1 MTANS
6 RVLADAHFDIGI
18 RSQGGVTTMEL
29 TGEFDLGAEELFEE
43 KLRVAVAGMPADHV
57 VIDLRGVSFI
67 DSSGIR
73 SLADALSLA
82 REHRIGLSVVR
93 GGDRISKVL
102 QLAGVENVL
111 PLVDEPPELPPPSL
125 H

>member
-18 RSQGGVTTMEL
+18 RSHGGVTTMEL
-29 TGEFDLGAEELFEE
+29 TGEFDLGAEERFEE
-43 KLRVAVAGMPADHV
+43 KLQVALAGMPAHL
-57 VIDLRGVSFI
+57 VIDLREVSFI

-93 GGDRISKVL
+93 GGDRISRVL

-111 PLVDEPPELPPPSL
+111 PLVDELPPPSL

>member
-18 RSQGGVTTMEL
+18 RSHGRVTTMEL
-29 TGEFDLGAEELFEE
+29 TGEFDLGAEELLEE
-43 KLRVAVAGMPADHV
+43 KLGVAVAGMPDHL

-93 GGDRISKVL
+93 GGDRVSKVL

>member
-18 RSQGGVTTMEL
+18 RSHGGVTTMEL

-43 KLRVAVAGMPADHV
+43 KLRVAVAGMPDHL

-102 QLAGVENVL
+102 QLAGVETVL
-111 PLVDEPPELPPPSL
+111 PLVDEPSELPPPSL

>member
-18 RSQGGVTTMEL
+18 RSHDGVTTMEL
-29 TGEFDLGAEELFEE
+29 TGEFDLDAEQLFEE
-43 KLRVAVAGMPADHV
+43 KLRVALGGMPGHL

-82 REHRIGLSVVR
+82 GEHRIDLSVVR
-93 GGDRISKVL
+93 GGDRISRVL